1 MTEAPSPP
9 NRTWWYVAIA
19 FAAFWMICLK
29 LFLPGRPIDLEN
41 SGMSEPA
48 DYNWKLTNLDGQA
61 VPFATFKGKTVFLNI
76 WATWCGPCV
85 REMPSIAKL
94 ARDPR
99 FKDKNV
105 EFVCV
110 STDDSAET
118 VRRFLTDKDWTMTIL
133 RADGTPPVFNS
144 EGIPATFLIGPDGR
158 IAASKVG
165 AADWNEPDVVTFLAK
180 LASTPNSPR

>member
-1 MTEAPSPP
+1 MPEAPSAT

-19 FAAFWMICLK
+19 FALFWMLCLK
-29 LFLPGRPIDLEN
+29 FFLPGRPNDLEN
-41 SGMSEPA
+41 SGISEPA
-48 DYNWKLTNLDGQA
+48 DYNWTLMDLDGQA
-61 VPFATFKGKTVFLNI
+61 VSLAKFKGKTVFLNI

-85 REMPSIAKL
+85 GEMPSIAKL

-99 FKDKNV
+99 LQGKNI

-110 STDDSAET
+110 STDESAET

-133 RADGTPPVFNS
+133 RTDKTPAVFYS

-158 IAASKVG
+158 IAATRVG
-165 AADWNEPDVVTFLAK
+165 AADWNEPGVVAFLEK
-180 LASTPNSPR
+180 LATAPAKPR